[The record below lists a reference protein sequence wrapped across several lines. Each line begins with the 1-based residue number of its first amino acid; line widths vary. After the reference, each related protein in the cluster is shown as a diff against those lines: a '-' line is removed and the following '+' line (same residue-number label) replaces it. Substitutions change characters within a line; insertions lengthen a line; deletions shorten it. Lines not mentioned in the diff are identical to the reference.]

1 MNGAVNRQ
9 FLVHQPTPYGEFGF
23 ARPGLDSGR
32 VEQLRAASLYDVTD
46 LDAAYELV
54 RIARADL
61 EALGTS
67 GGELLD
73 DDEIALLLGTLSVVL
88 RRLNVSFNSPFHD
101 FKSFRSYW
109 KQQGMTG
116 SHEARRRYVASL
128 VDPVLAQLDTHHP
141 HLVHDRPKSQRITD
155 VTRRRLREHLPTNW
169 WGTLDEVQFLN
180 RLYDLDNLPSSD
192 PKHASATQD
201 IGHHCI
207 ADPYDWDADWFW
219 TDPRFA
225 LADGDEYL
233 LRFLAEMLHP
243 EVRTDAKEVEQLQAL
258 INAILMHDGYELAE
272 TDSISGAPVFMPR
285 PIGAGVPG
293 TMKNLFFASNGPK
306 PDFVLGDAINNDVL
320 VVKNGEFCLQYDRP
334 LPTSGLTWGGLI
346 DWWRTQVSFP
356 EDTADE
362 TVGKSLYRR
371 LWASLHHDP
380 KQPEAITP
388 ERLLFRTYC
397 RHYPIN
403 ETGAAYPALLPQ
415 VYLHLDP
422 RTRSERGG
430 KDSVLGRERMDFL
443 LLLPGAERIV
453 LEVDGKQHYAEG
465 NVASPRLYSKMVA
478 EDRALRLKG
487 YQVYR
492 FGGHELGQATAPTML
507 RDFFAAMVEPQGR

>member
-1 MNGAVNRQ
+1 M
-9 FLVHQPTPYGEFGF
+9 
-23 ARPGLDSGR
+23 
-32 VEQLRAASLYDVTD
+32 TD
-46 LDAAYELV
+46 LDAAYALV

-61 EALGTS
+61 EAFGTS
-67 GGELLD
+67 GGECLD
-73 DDEIALLLGTLSVVL
+73 DDEMAVLLGALPAVL
-88 RRLNVSFNSPFHD
+88 RRLGVGLSLPFRD

-109 KQQGMTG
+109 KHQGMTG
-116 SHEARRRYVASL
+116 SHETRRRYLASL
-128 VDPVLAQLDTHHP
+128 FDPVLAKLDTHHP
-141 HLVHDRPKSQRITD
+141 HLVHDRPKSHRITD
-155 VTRRRLREHLPTNW
+155 VTRRRLRERLPTDW
-169 WGTLDEVQFLN
+169 WGTLDEVQFLG
-180 RLYDLDNLPSSD
+180 RLYDLDNLPSGD
-192 PKHASATQD
+192 HRHASATQD

-207 ADPYDWDADWFW
+207 ADPYDWEADWIW

-243 EVRTDAKEVEQLQAL
+243 EVRTDATEVGQLKTL
-258 INAILMHDGYELAE
+258 INATLVHDGYELTE
-272 TDSISGAPVFMPR
+272 TDSISGAPVFIPR
-285 PIGAGVPG
+285 PIGAGVTG

-306 PDFVLGDAINNDVL
+306 PEFVLGDAINNDIL

-334 LPTSGLTWGGLI
+334 LAAPGLTWGDLM
-346 DWWRTQVSFP
+346 DWWRIQAPFP
-356 EDTADE
+356 EGTTGEA
-362 TVGKSLYRR
+362 VGKSLYRR
-371 LWASLHHDP
+371 LWASLHYDP

-422 RTRSERGG
+422 RTRAERGG

-443 LLLPGAERIV
+443 LLLPGAVRIV
-453 LEVDGKQHYAEG
+453 VEVDGKQHYAEG
-465 NVASPRLYSKMVA
+465 AVASPRLYSKMVA
-478 EDRALRLKG
+478 DDRALRLKG

-492 FGGHELGQATAPTML
+492 FGGHELGQETAPAML
-507 RDFFAAMVEPQGR
+507 RDFFAAVVDPQGR